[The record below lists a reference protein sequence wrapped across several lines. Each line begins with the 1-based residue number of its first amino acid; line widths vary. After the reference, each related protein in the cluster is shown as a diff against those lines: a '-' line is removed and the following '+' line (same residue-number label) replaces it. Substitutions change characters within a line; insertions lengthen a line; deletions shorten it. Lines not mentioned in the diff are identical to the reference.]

1 MLFAITIVVCVE
13 SQLITET
20 SYNAIVSKD
29 GTGNFNTIAGAI
41 LAAPDHSVKP
51 FFIKIKKGT
60 YEEYIRVEKKKI
72 NIVLIGEGMDNT
84 IITGNRSFVDGNK
97 TYDTAT
103 VGKSLSLYKCR
114 FDGYQD
120 TLYAKRRRQFYR
132 DCEIYGTVDFICGDA
147 IAVFQN
153 CLIEARTPMAR
164 QYNTII
170 AQQRELESY
179 ESGIVL
185 QNCTIKATPDLKK
198 SNVTT
203 YLGRPWGT
211 FSRTVIMESYIDDL
225 IDPRGWV
232 EWIESANKSSI
243 IRRPYY
249 LEYKN
254 RGPGAVTKGRVT
266 WASVVS

>member
-1 MLFAITIVVCVE
+1 
-13 SQLITET
+13 
-20 SYNAIVSKD
+20 
-29 GTGNFNTIAGAI
+29 
-41 LAAPDHSVKP
+41 
-51 FFIKIKKGT
+51 
-60 YEEYIRVEKKKI
+60 
-72 NIVLIGEGMDNT
+72 
-84 IITGNRSFVDGNK
+84 
-97 TYDTAT
+97 
-103 VGKSLSLYKCR
+103 
-114 FDGYQD
+114 
-120 TLYAKRRRQFYR
+120 
-132 DCEIYGTVDFICGDA
+132 
-147 IAVFQN
+147 
-153 CLIEARTPMAR
+153 MAR

-170 AQQRELESY
+170 EQQREIESSK
-179 ESGIVL
+179 SGIVL